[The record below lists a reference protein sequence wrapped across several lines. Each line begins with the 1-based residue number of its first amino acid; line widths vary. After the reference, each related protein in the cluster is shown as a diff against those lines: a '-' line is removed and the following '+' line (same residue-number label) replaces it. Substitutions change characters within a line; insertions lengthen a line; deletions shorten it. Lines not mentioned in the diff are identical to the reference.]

1 MRIKTSNCEIRIYE
15 CIGHVMLIDCRLAA
29 LIVHV
34 TEFNMGKIG
43 HCATSSQSLYIYF
56 AERLLR
62 AVWWIIAEILSFLR
76 NEPGNV
82 YNCQCKFCFK

>member
-1 MRIKTSNCEIRIYE
+1 MRIKKSNCEIRIYE

-43 HCATSSQSLYIYF
+43 HCAYFLPISIYI
-56 AERLLR
+56 L
-62 AVWWIIAEILSFLR
+62 
-76 NEPGNV
+76 
-82 YNCQCKFCFK
+82 C